1 MLSDEN
7 TTMLDTDVN
16 QTLLIVTIKIDKE
29 ERKVGAATI
38 NLHERRLMVTEFID
52 NEFFSGL
59 ESMII
64 QQNNSASD
72 QSFSVLVNLQS
83 PILTEKITETLKMCD
98 VQFKLSDNKADF
110 SSKEIDTTLLPL
122 LKEKLD
128 H

>member
-72 QSFSVLVNLQS
+72 QRFSVLVNLQS

>member
-1 MLSDEN
+1 MISDEN
-7 TTMLDTDVN
+7 TTMDTDVN

-38 NLHERRLMVTEFID
+38 NLHERRFMVSEFID

-72 QSFSVLVNLQS
+72 QSFFVLVNLQS

-98 VQFKLSDNKADF
+98 VKFKLSDNKADF

>member
-1 MLSDEN
+1 MISDEN
-7 TTMLDTDVN
+7 TPMDPDVN

-64 QQNNSASD
+64 QQNNSATD

-98 VQFKLSDNKADF
+98 VKFKLSDNKADF

-128 H
+128 Y

>member
-1 MLSDEN
+1 MISDE
-7 TTMLDTDVN
+7 TTPIDTDVN

-38 NLHERRLMVTEFID
+38 NLHERRFMVTEFID

-72 QSFSVLVNLQS
+72 QSF
-83 PILTEKITETLKMCD
+83 
-98 VQFKLSDNKADF
+98 
-110 SSKEIDTTLLPL
+110 
-122 LKEKLD
+122 
-128 H
+128 